1 MTAAPRRST
10 AARAGAFLISLA
22 ASLGISAIGGR
33 ITATSV
39 DDWYQALVK
48 PPLNPPDWIFAPV
61 WITLYVL
68 MAVAAWRVWD
78 RGGAGMARAL
88 RLYALQLI
96 LNLGWTCL
104 FFGLRRPEL
113 ALIEIAILLAAIL
126 WTIAA
131 FHARDRIAAWL
142 LAPYVLWVGFATYL
156 NAGIVALN

>member
-1 MTAAPRRST
+1 MSMRRRLS
-10 AARAGAFLISLA
+10 ARVIAFLISLA
-22 ASLGISAIGGR
+22 ASLGVSAIGGR

-39 DDWYQALVK
+39 GDWYQALAK

-78 RGGAGMARAL
+78 HGGAGAARAL
-88 RLYALQLI
+88 RIYALQLA

-104 FFGLRRPEL
+104 FFGLRQPAL

-126 WTIAA
+126 WATAA
-131 FHARDRIAAWL
+131 FRAHDRIAAWL
-142 LAPYVLWVGFATYL
+142 LAPYGLWVGFATYL
-156 NAGIVALN
+156 NFGIVSLN